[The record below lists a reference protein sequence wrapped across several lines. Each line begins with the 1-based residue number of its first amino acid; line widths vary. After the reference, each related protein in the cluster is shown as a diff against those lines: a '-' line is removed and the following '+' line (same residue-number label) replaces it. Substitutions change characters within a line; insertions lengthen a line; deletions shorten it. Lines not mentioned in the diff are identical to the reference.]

1 MICCALQILSFRPH
15 VIYIAAPSVS
25 KLVGMA
31 EKATQ
36 TEILGTENGKTK
48 MPSIA
53 IRTHHHHQLLWQ
65 RMAKSY
71 LKMALRLDRSHQR
84 EPGKKERQNA
94 PLPSDL
100 IRLVGL
106 PKYLTSRCTERR
118 LGKAHDSDG
127 ADLKQGRRHAL
138 RSTEP
143 YRMDVIRPPS
153 GSVSWT
159 GTARAGNQH
168 GLKTMPHHS
177 GRSHLAQRL

>member
-1 MICCALQILSFRPH
+1 MIYCALQILSFRPH

-36 TEILGTENGKTK
+36 TENLGTENRKTK

-53 IRTHHHHQLLWQ
+53 IPTHHHHQLLWQ

-84 EPGKKERQNA
+84 EPGKKERRDA

-106 PKYLTSRCTERR
+106 PKYLTSRCTEQR

-143 YRMDVIRPPS
+143 NRMDVIRPLFGEVWCP
-153 GSVSWT
+153 G
-159 GTARAGNQH
+159 
-168 GLKTMPHHS
+168 
-177 GRSHLAQRL
+177 LAQQGLEISMA